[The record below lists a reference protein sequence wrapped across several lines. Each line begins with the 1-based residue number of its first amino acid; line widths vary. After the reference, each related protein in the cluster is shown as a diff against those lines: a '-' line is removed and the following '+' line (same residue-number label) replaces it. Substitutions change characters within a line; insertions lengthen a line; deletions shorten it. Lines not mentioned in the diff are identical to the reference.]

1 MTTNTEI
8 KTEQENSKLQL
19 SDTPRQP
26 RIDYLRLR
34 NQRYNIPDYTPISWE
49 ISRIPLGQ
57 PDQVITC
64 TCSYVGDNIEDVCFM
79 NNIYKKDEIKE
90 LIKQKE

>member
-26 RIDYLRLR
+26 RIDYLRRR
-34 NQRYNIPDYTPISWE
+34 NQIYNIPDYTPISWE

-64 TCSYVGDNIEDVCFM
+64 TWLYVGDTIEDDIIM

-90 LIKQKE
+90 SIKQKE